1 MSETFDRAT
10 LFVRGVGYNICKP
23 CQFSRSFK
31 DFTISASNL
40 KCHCQETGAGSN
52 CARGFRF
59 FTRSTTA
66 QPPRGR
72 AHEAQEKILKMCTI
86 YAHRVYVKHNVQ
98 NQLPHGHYTTTD

>member
-23 CQFSRSFK
+23 CQFLRSFK

-40 KCHCQETGAGSN
+40 KCQETYRRGQI
-52 CARGFRF
+52 ARAVLGFLHG
-59 FTRSTTA
+59 
-66 QPPRGR
+66 PPRLSPPGD